1 MTIVDAHLHVW
12 DLQTASYPWLGP
24 HLAAIDRT
32 VEFDE
37 VAGSLAERGVGQVVL
52 VQASDDAADTA
63 HMLAVADAHP
73 AIAGVVVWVPLDEPE
88 AAARQLSALRADARV
103 VGVRTLQHDR
113 ADPDWILRP
122 EVDAGLGMLEAAGV
136 PYDYVTAGPAAIAH
150 LPLLAERHPELSLVL
165 DHLGKPPLGDD
176 AAAFAGWEALVRHA
190 AENPR
195 LTAKVSGLYGPPDRV
210 RAAVDVAL
218 DTFGPSRLMY
228 GSDWPVCELAGGLAA
243 GWGTLDAVLAGL
255 DAADRDALLAGTA
268 RRIYRL
274 PIPTLDTTTLDTT
287 TDTTEAS

>member
-1 MTIVDAHLHVW
+1 MTTVDAHLHVW
-12 DLQTASYPWLGP
+12 DLQAASYPWLGP
-24 HLAAIDRT
+24 HLAPIDRT

-37 VAGSLAERGVGQVVL
+37 VAATLMQRGIGQVVL

-88 AAARQLSALRADARV
+88 AAARELSVLRADARV

-113 ADPDWILRP
+113 PDPDWILRP
-122 EVDAGLGMLEAAGV
+122 EVDAGLGVLEAADV

-150 LPLLAERHPELSLVL
+150 LPLLAERHPQLSLVL

-176 AAAFAGWEALVRHA
+176 PAAFAGWKALLRRA

-210 RAAVDVAL
+210 RAAIEVAL
-218 DTFGPSRLMY
+218 DAFGPSRLMY
-228 GSDWPVCELAGGLAA
+228 GSDWPICDLAGGLPAI
-243 GWGTLDAVLAGL
+243 WETLDVVLPGL
-255 DAADRDALLAGTA
+255 DANDREAILGDTA
-268 RRIYRL
+268 RRVYRL
-274 PIPTLDTTTLDTT
+274 PTNTLDTTPL
-287 TDTTEAS
+287 DTTEAS